1 MYRWLA
7 EKLGNVSVNHKL
19 GVGFGLVL
27 LLTLLITFTGWTGLG
42 DVASRGDKLGYIS
55 SLNVLTKDLRIARLD
70 YEMRRGEQGTAAVSE
85 LLNRLDSGM
94 KTARTLIEQPA
105 DIALIDEQLA
115 AVEQYKR
122 AFSDMAQAGANREDA
137 RSKLGNTADNAVL
150 KVTEVEKSLLQSDSV
165 TQFNSVVDLS
175 KLIQQARF
183 QVRGYT
189 YSGKVEAEQPALDA
203 IDNALKKITELQGS
217 LQEQYQANLQQAS
230 VSLQAYRAAVSQF
243 RDSQVATAV
252 ALKTMSAQG
261 DVLLNRSDK
270 LTISQTAVRDTDAAQ
285 AKYLL
290 LLATVLALI
299 FGLVAA
305 WAITRQIVI
314 PLNQTLK
321 VAERVASGDL
331 SHDLTSTRQ
340 DELGQLQ
347 RAMQSM
353 TVGLRELIGGISDG
367 VTQIASAAE
376 QLSSVT
382 EQTSAGVNN
391 QKIET
396 DQVATAMN
404 EMAATVQE
412 VARNAEEASEAAV
425 AADQQAREGDK
436 VVGEAIA
443 QIERLAT
450 EVGNSTEAMG
460 HLKRESDKI
469 GSVLDVIKSV
479 AQQTNLLALNAAI
492 EAARAGEAGRGF
504 AVVADEVRSLAQRTQ
519 KSTEEIEEL
528 IVGLQTGTQQV
539 ATIMDN
545 SRGLTD
551 SSVELTRRAG
561 SALANITR
569 TVSTIQAMNSQIA
582 TAAEQQSAVAEEI
595 NRSVL
600 NVRDVSEQTSSASEE
615 TAASSAEL
623 ARLGIYLQ
631 TLVGRS
637 RLCRGWAATHPGRRT
652 SATCEISYTLI
663 SPPSPQIVLAFALL
677 RSAFSDLEVHHVSSA
692 DPLAGQRQRPTQTRP
707 GFWPGAGPQ
716 FHHRHDRLAG
726 LECRTVPLQQ
736 PDGAGPTGRRR
747 GGHARQPH
755 RVPNAHR
762 HGQPGQN
769 DAADRKNRPAPRLPV
784 KTHERPDRPAASR
797 GSRTPGSRLQSGAG
811 GIAAVDRTA
820 GKRPAAAAKSRPAS
834 QRHPRATVQ
843 RTA

>member
-7 EKLGNVSVNHKL
+7 EKLGNVSVKSKL

-27 LLTLLITFTGWTGLG
+27 LLTLMITFTGWTGLG
-42 DVASRGDKLGYIS
+42 DGISRGDKLGYIS
-55 SLNVLTKDLRIARLD
+55 TLNALSKDLRIARLD
-70 YEMRRGEQGTAAVSE
+70 YEMHHGEQGPTIVSD
-85 LLNRLDSGM
+85 LLNKLDSGL
-94 KTARTLIEQPA
+94 KTSRSLIEQPA
-105 DIALIDEQLA
+105 DIALIDDQLA
-115 AVEQYKR
+115 AVDQYKR
-122 AFSDMAQAGANREDA
+122 AFSAMVQAGAHREDA
-137 RSKLGNTADNAVL
+137 RSKLGDTADNAVA
-150 KVTEVEKSLLQSDSV
+150 KINEIEKSLLQGDSV
-165 TQFNSVVDLS
+165 VQFNSVVDLS

-203 IDNALKKITELQGS
+203 IDNALKKITS
-217 LQEQYQANLQQAS
+217 LDGQIPDQYSTNLQQAS
-230 VSLQAYRAAVSQF
+230 VSLQAYRAAVSQY
-243 RDSQVATAV
+243 RDSQSASAA
-252 ALKTMSAQG
+252 ALKSMAVQG
-261 DVLLNRSDK
+261 DLLLSRSEK
-270 LTISQTAVRDTDAAQ
+270 LTVSQTVVRDADAAQ
-285 AKYLL
+285 AKQVLM
-290 LLATVLALI
+290 LATALALI

-305 WAITRQIVI
+305 WAITRQIII
-314 PLNQTLK
+314 PLNQALE
-321 VAERVASGDL
+321 VAERIASGDL
-331 SHDLTSTRQ
+331 SQNLNSTRQ

-376 QLSSVT
+376 QLSAVT
-382 EQTSAGVNN
+382 EQTSAGVNS
-391 QKIET
+391 QKVET
-396 DQVATAMN
+396 DQVAAAMN

-450 EVGNSTEAMG
+450 EVGNSTVAMG
-460 HLKRESDKI
+460 DLKRESDKI

-528 IVGLQTGTQQV
+528 IVGLQSGTQQV

-561 SALANITR
+561 TALSNITR

-600 NVRDVSEQTSSASEE
+600 NVRDVSEQTAAASEE
-615 TAASSAEL
+615 TAASSTEL
-623 ARLGIYLQ
+623 ARLGTHLQ
-631 TLVGRS
+631 ALVGR
-637 RLCRGWAATHPGRRT
+637 
-652 SATCEISYTLI
+652 
-663 SPPSPQIVLAFALL
+663 F
-677 RSAFSDLEVHHVSSA
+677 
-692 DPLAGQRQRPTQTRP
+692 
-707 GFWPGAGPQ
+707 
-716 FHHRHDRLAG
+716 
-726 LECRTVPLQQ
+726 
-736 PDGAGPTGRRR
+736 
-747 GGHARQPH
+747 
-755 RVPNAHR
+755 RV
-762 HGQPGQN
+762 
-769 DAADRKNRPAPRLPV
+769 
-784 KTHERPDRPAASR
+784 
-797 GSRTPGSRLQSGAG
+797 
-811 GIAAVDRTA
+811 
-820 GKRPAAAAKSRPAS
+820 
-834 QRHPRATVQ
+834 
-843 RTA
+843 

>member
-7 EKLGNVSVNHKL
+7 EKLGNVSVNRKL

-27 LLTLLITFTGWTGLG
+27 ILTLLITFTGWTGLSG
-42 DVASRGDKLGYIS
+42 VVSRGDKLGYIAS
-55 SLNVLTKDLRIARLD
+55 INELTKDLRLARLD
-70 YEMRRGEQGTAAVSE
+70 YEMRRGEQGPGAVNE
-85 LLNRLDSGM
+85 LLERLDSGL

-105 DIALIDEQLA
+105 DIAMIDEQSA
-115 AVEQYKR
+115 AVDQYKH
-122 AFSDMAQAGANREDA
+122 AFNSMIQAGVNREDA
-137 RSKLGNTADNAVL
+137 RSKLGDTADNAVA
-150 KVTEVEKSLLQSDSV
+150 KINEIEKSLLQGDSV

-189 YSGKVEAEQPALDA
+189 YSAKVEAEQPALDA
-203 IDNALKKITELQGS
+203 IDNALKKTSS
-217 LQEQYQANLQQAS
+217 LNGQLPEQYASNLQQAS
-230 VSLQAYRAAVSQF
+230 VSLQAYRAAVSQY
-243 RDSQVATAV
+243 RDSQVSSAD
-252 ALKTMSAQG
+252 ALKIMSAQG
-261 DVLLNRSDK
+261 DTLLDRSKK
-270 LTISQTAVRDTDAAQ
+270 LTLSQTVVRDTVAAQ
-285 AKYLL
+285 AKQLL

-331 SHDLTSTRQ
+331 SHNLASQRQ

-347 RAMQSM
+347 RAMQNM

-376 QLSSVT
+376 QLSAVT
-382 EQTSAGVNN
+382 EQTSAGVNS
-391 QKIET
+391 QKVET

-404 EMAATVQE
+404 EMATTVQE

-443 QIERLAT
+443 QIERLAS

-528 IVGLQTGTQQV
+528 IVGLQSGTQQV
-539 ATIMDN
+539 ANIMDN
-545 SRGLTD
+545 SRSLTD

-561 SALANITR
+561 SALENITR
-569 TVSTIQAMNSQIA
+569 TVSTIQAMNQQIA

-600 NVRDVSEQTSSASEE
+600 NVRDVSEQTSAASEE

-631 TLVGRS
+631 TLVGRF
-637 RLCRGWAATHPGRRT
+637 R
-652 SATCEISYTLI
+652 I
-663 SPPSPQIVLAFALL
+663 
-677 RSAFSDLEVHHVSSA
+677 
-692 DPLAGQRQRPTQTRP
+692 
-707 GFWPGAGPQ
+707 
-716 FHHRHDRLAG
+716 
-726 LECRTVPLQQ
+726 
-736 PDGAGPTGRRR
+736 
-747 GGHARQPH
+747 
-755 RVPNAHR
+755 
-762 HGQPGQN
+762 
-769 DAADRKNRPAPRLPV
+769 
-784 KTHERPDRPAASR
+784 
-797 GSRTPGSRLQSGAG
+797 
-811 GIAAVDRTA
+811 
-820 GKRPAAAAKSRPAS
+820 
-834 QRHPRATVQ
+834 
-843 RTA
+843 

>member
-1 MYRWLA
+1 MHRWLA
-7 EKLGNVSVNHKL
+7 EKLGNVSVKTKL
-19 GVGFGLVL
+19 GLGFGLVL
-27 LLTLLITFTGWTGLG
+27 LLTLMITLTGWTGLSS
-42 DVASRGDKLGYIS
+42 VISRGDKLGFIS
-55 SLNVLTKDLRIARLD
+55 SVNELTKDLRLARLD
-70 YEMRRGEQGTAAVSE
+70 YEMRRGEQGPDAVNA
-85 LLNRLDSGM
+85 LLTQLEAGL
-94 KTARTLIEQPA
+94 KTADTLIDQPA
-105 DIALIDEQLA
+105 DNLLVDDQLV
-115 AVEQYKR
+115 AVDQYRR
-122 AFSDMAQAGANREDA
+122 AFDAMVQAGASRENA
-137 RSKLGNTADNAVL
+137 RSKLGDTADNAVV
-150 KVTEVEKSLLQSDSV
+150 KVGEIEKALLQGDSV

-203 IDNALKKITELQGS
+203 IDNALKKITALNGQVP
-217 LQEQYQANLQQAS
+217 EQYNANLQQAS
-230 VSLQAYRAAVSQF
+230 VSLQAYRAAVSQY
-243 RDSQVATAV
+243 RDSQVASV
-252 ALKTMSAQG
+252 AATKIMAAQG
-261 DVLLNRSDK
+261 DILLDRSKK
-270 LTISQTAVRDTDAAQ
+270 LTTSQTVVRDTDAAH
-285 AKYLL
+285 AKNLL
-290 LLATVLALI
+290 LLATVLALV

-305 WAITRQIVI
+305 WAITRQIII
-314 PLNQTLK
+314 PLSQTLK

-331 SHDLTSTRQ
+331 SHNLDSARQ

-376 QLSSVT
+376 QLSAVT
-382 EQTSAGVNN
+382 EQTSAGVNS
-391 QKIET
+391 QKVET

-450 EVGNSTEAMG
+450 EVGNSTVAMG
-460 HLKRESDKI
+460 DLKRESDKI

-528 IVGLQTGTQQV
+528 IVGLQSGTQQV

-631 TLVGRS
+631 TLVGRF
-637 RLCRGWAATHPGRRT
+637 R
-652 SATCEISYTLI
+652 I
-663 SPPSPQIVLAFALL
+663 
-677 RSAFSDLEVHHVSSA
+677 
-692 DPLAGQRQRPTQTRP
+692 
-707 GFWPGAGPQ
+707 
-716 FHHRHDRLAG
+716 
-726 LECRTVPLQQ
+726 
-736 PDGAGPTGRRR
+736 
-747 GGHARQPH
+747 
-755 RVPNAHR
+755 
-762 HGQPGQN
+762 
-769 DAADRKNRPAPRLPV
+769 
-784 KTHERPDRPAASR
+784 
-797 GSRTPGSRLQSGAG
+797 
-811 GIAAVDRTA
+811 
-820 GKRPAAAAKSRPAS
+820 
-834 QRHPRATVQ
+834 
-843 RTA
+843 